1 MNRLFHVSTRTTILW
16 LLWIAGLSAAV
27 AVRLV
32 HIGMMGANN
41 DEGAYLMWARLV
53 AEGYPLYRQTYSVS
67 APLFIEMLAAV
78 FRIFGFGLVVARLTI
93 LLSFIGTAG
102 VMGWLSHRIA
112 GWTGA
117 FVSLGLLAFIPH
129 FFQLSREVMAEMP
142 ATFLAVGAVA
152 LAFRYYLRGGRWWLV
167 FAGILLAASGMMK
180 ALYPAAVLPIG
191 IFIIFRD
198 KNWRRII
205 TDGVVFGVAVLATS
219 ALIVVWYPWDAFFSQ
234 AIQFRTDLR
243 AAFPLDAPRNMALI
257 IKWFR
262 PIWGVWVLAA
272 MGFSVSARTAR
283 GWAWTLW
290 LLGAL
295 AVLVWHTP
303 LFGQHL
309 ISVLPP
315 VVLLG
320 MECVGLGVQYWRENI
335 QSSKRWMWLAVL
347 IFPLLNV
354 SATIRYNRKML
365 NEVGGERDYTV
376 IQLLKTVTRPTDF
389 VISDSLILPSMADRL
404 TPPVLGDIAFVAIL
418 SGHQTPARLIAISNT
433 YNVQAVAAWTKRMPL
448 LPEYLEWAEENFYIH
463 REWDSLH
470 QMYFGRRPR
479 PGEPIP
485 HETSIGVGDSIRF
498 RGFSVDTADVSAGH
512 TLPLTLYWQTTQP
525 LAADYTVF
533 VQMLD
538 ADGVWVAG
546 YDRQPVY
553 GYYPTTRWQPD
564 ELIAD
569 RLTIQLPADLPAG
582 EYTLITGMYH
592 PKTME
597 RLSVENNPQNYI
609 QLTTITVK

>member
-1 MNRLFHVSTRTTILW
+1 MIRSFHVSARTVILW
-16 LLWIAGLSAAV
+16 LLWIAGLSVAV

-32 HIGMMGANN
+32 HIDVISKSN

-53 AEGYPLYRQTYSVS
+53 AVGYPLYRQTYSVS

-78 FRIFGFGLVVARLTI
+78 FRIFGFGLAIARLTI
-93 LLSFIGTAG
+93 MLSFIGTAG
-102 VMGWLSHRIA
+102 VMSWLSHRMA

-129 FFQLSREVMAEMP
+129 FFRLSREVMAEMP

-152 LAFRYYLRGGRWWLV
+152 LAFRYYLRGGRSWLV

-205 TDGVVFGVAVLATS
+205 ADGIVFGVAVLAAL

-234 AIQFRTDLR
+234 AIQFRSDLR
-243 AAFPLDAPRNMALI
+243 ATFPLNVPLNMKLVI
-257 IKWFR
+257 GWFR

-283 GWAWTLW
+283 GWAWMLW

-295 AVLVWHTP
+295 AVVVWHTP
-303 LFGQHL
+303 LFEQHL

-320 MECVGLGVQYWRENI
+320 IECVGLGVRYWQENI
-335 QSSKRWMWLAVL
+335 QSPKRWVWVAVL
-347 IFPLLNV
+347 VFPLLNV
-354 SATIRYNRKML
+354 PANIQHDRKILDRIGGGREESA
-365 NEVGGERDYTV
+365 

-389 VISDSLILPSMADRL
+389 VISDSLALPFLADRL
-404 TPPVLGDIAFVAIL
+404 TPPPMGDIAFVAIQ
-418 SGHQTPARLIAISNT
+418 SGHQTSARLIALSEH
-433 YNVQAVAAWTKRMPL
+433 YNVQATVAWVGRMVW
-448 LPEYLEWAEENFYIH
+448 LPDYLDWAEENFYVH
-463 REWDSLH
+463 REWDSSH

-479 PGEPIP
+479 PNEPIP
-485 HETSIGVGDSIRF
+485 NETTIGLGDSIRF
-498 RGFSVDTADVSAGH
+498 RGFSVDTADTSAGQ

-525 LAADYTVF
+525 LSADYTVF

-538 ADGVWVAG
+538 ASGVWVAG
-546 YDRQPVY
+546 YDSQPIY
-553 GYYPTTRWQPD
+553 EYYPTTRWQPG

-569 RLTIQLPADLPAG
+569 RRTIQLPADLPAG